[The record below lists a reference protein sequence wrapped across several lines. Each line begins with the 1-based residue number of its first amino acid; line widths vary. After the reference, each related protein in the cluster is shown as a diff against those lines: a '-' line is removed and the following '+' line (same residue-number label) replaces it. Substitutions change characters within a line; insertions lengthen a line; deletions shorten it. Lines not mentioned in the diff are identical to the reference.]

1 MAKDENDIWGGYKLN
16 VDKDAHY
23 TPPPIWWNNSQND
36 ESSGFL
42 DVLKIIALCV
52 FIVLMLV
59 LPMFGPSLWHSA
71 LVVCNGGRC
80 TTYTK
85 WTVIN
90 ENAESGVLEVWAG
103 GRLQRLSNGTW
114 HYE

>member
-16 VDKDAHY
+16 VDKDANY

-42 DVLKIIALCV
+42 DVLKIIALFV

-80 TTYTK
+80 TTYTE
-85 WTVIN
+85 WTVIG
-90 ENAESGVLEVWAG
+90 ENPKSGVLEVWAG

>member
-1 MAKDENDIWGGYKLN
+1 MTKDENDIWNEYKLN
-16 VDKDAHY
+16 IDKDAHY
-23 TPPPIWWNNSQND
+23 TPPPIWWNNHSND

-52 FIVLMLV
+52 VIVLILV

-71 LVVCNGGRC
+71 LVVCNGVNC
-80 TTYTK
+80 TAYTE
-85 WTVIN
+85 WTVIS
-90 ENAESGVLEVWAG
+90 ENPKSGVLEVWAG